1 MIAVKSVC
9 ENKLQLTE
17 HENSETEKT
26 KKKKRNGTKNVC
38 QSIFVNEITLAWIA

>member
-1 MIAVKSVC
+1 MIAVKTVC

-26 KKKKRNGTKNVC
+26 KKKRNGTKNVC